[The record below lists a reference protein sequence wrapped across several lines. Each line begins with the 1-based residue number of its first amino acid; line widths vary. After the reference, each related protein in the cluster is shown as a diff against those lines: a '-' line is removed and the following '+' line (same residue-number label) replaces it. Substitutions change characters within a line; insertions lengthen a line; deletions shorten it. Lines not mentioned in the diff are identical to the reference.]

1 MAEGQG
7 TTGDPFR
14 LGAEITQAAGV
25 KALEGLTLGSA
36 DLAAFI
42 SPGVESAVRMTT
54 GIDPMEALQNQALA
68 QDLTKLT
75 GVKVSDF
82 ADRLRDITATS
93 IGFGLMGGSVGGI
106 PGAAVGATAG
116 ALAGAIGRENIRKG
130 FETLLPE
137 NYAESLPQ
145 QIAGGAGYL
154 IGGFGNPAGLT
165 GKLIEGAKTLGGAA
179 ARSAAVGGGIGAIG
193 SLPQVEQGDYGGAAL
208 TTAASTAIGAAAAPV
223 AIGLGKIGAKAN
235 NLLKQAQTN
244 VNDLLNRVS
253 EIQRQSTFKELR
265 SVQQFRDNAATAQ
278 RNAQQMQMQAMR
290 AAEQMRARQAADYQ
304 RVQRGLIKTQQEAQ
318 RVVQL
323 AESNVAEDVI
333 DNLLAAQKG
342 LTSKALEGDFREIS
356 EAQARQAQEI
366 PREMFDDLN
375 ATLEEKRALQEAS
388 NDIQVKLLSTEA
400 RETILK
406 DFDMPSFVRY
416 VDKLVSDDFA
426 VEAARMQELRAV
438 RENAGNYFKEAAQ
451 RLNIDNTVK
460 AYQSKLEQ
468 IKRIDDYFTAKAQL
482 DETPTPKESRINEE
496 VKAFESELSDL
507 EAVKA
512 RLKQAYKN
520 NDAGELNKII
530 QENAD
535 IIDDMRAVHGDD
547 LAGLEDDAILAIGLE
562 DEIDAVKSLVKD
574 KKQSAESELMDIKR
588 QKLKQFRKRY
598 GTDDETEGLLQA
610 ERARIQEQAD
620 LDRAEY
626 LRTIQE
632 AAEISKQ
639 AAERQMRMTLKRV
652 EQTPIVSIVDRGL
665 PTPKTTTKT
674 TKAKKVAKNADT
686 EIKIETGG
694 TKTEDVKEVVVEG
707 IAYKSDGETLT
718 VETPTD
724 EMVKFTEQ
732 LTDTH
737 NTAFDEVF
745 KVIADWTAPAPMS
758 VEETGFKA
766 LNEFGRSGETPTA
779 PKVEPK
785 LKRGKTR
792 ITVDFGDEGKI
803 VIPKAEGYKTT
814 SDERLIE
821 IAQERMDKRRAEQA
835 PSGTPSMP
843 RSLAEKAQ
851 AVQGT
856 KGKGVVS
863 RGIDDLIVPIISRI
877 QESKFIPD
885 QLKRA
890 FSSKLNTLR
899 AARHGFSLELSNF
912 TAYVNRAANT
922 RFKNFGELAKYLN
935 KEATNSLDYPT
946 ETYQEILK
954 ENNPEAYRIGA
965 AIKEYFMKKAE
976 HGVKGQQ
983 TLGELMQMEFK
994 PEQEVYF
1001 PRMVKD
1007 INELRAR
1014 MESESLLAGMKPAE
1028 RNLKEELARE
1038 LEGGDYVLEEDLV
1051 TNNFMER
1058 KFKYIPEKYRD
1069 VYMSSGDALAAKIGD
1084 FQKQKAE
1091 YDFFD
1096 GSLDRGAGMSNKLND
1111 LIKTKAAEAG
1121 VELNDAGVAELNRTL
1136 HPVFDKLAS
1145 NDPFV
1150 IASKAISS
1158 FTMAR
1163 LLSGFKSALTQ
1174 AISTPRLAT
1183 AYFGK
1188 LQGLQD
1194 FFVTMA
1200 YLPPQLRKGFVE
1212 AVKGTDILNDLMYMD
1227 KASGMLKFL
1236 DKFTKIA
1243 TFPMRKAT
1251 QIFES
1256 PMALGTS
1263 FKAFYRESQR
1273 YLAGKARPEFV
1284 SFAEM
1289 EFGDDAERLI
1299 RKFGERK
1306 FDSIPYDE
1314 DVALVAF
1321 TMAARKA
1328 NMVYGKMD
1336 LPVASARQV
1345 RTAGDF
1351 IAQNVAR
1358 LNSYVSL
1365 NLDTLK
1371 RGVVGEMQ
1379 QGRPVVAFKN
1389 AITTLAAD
1397 IAEMHLRL
1405 ITIAGGA
1412 MAIGGMAGLSEEKVN
1427 QLREMARSNVK
1438 GQTAFDSYI
1447 GKRFPVVGGLMRYS
1461 PNLVDFPALMQGDVE
1476 GFLMSPEEENSQIT
1490 NQIIGLL
1497 FDTFILKGGTSELR
1511 TVGDTFTAARQ
1522 GLAGSGSGLLNVLD
1536 PVANPSSRNIPVKWM
1551 GDIVGDIVE
1560 PGIRGQSSKAV
1571 QTIVDKY
1578 VKENI
1583 TKKDPEK
1590 AYEQMER
1597 TLNTAASA
1605 GIDEKEIVYR
1615 NFQGTKIPSKL
1626 SKIGRYQAGL
1636 VEKVSNK
1643 DRPQN
1648 FGKTGGFF

>member
-1 MAEGQG
+1 M
-7 TTGDPFR
+7 
-14 LGAEITQAAGV
+14 
-25 KALEGLTLGSA
+25 
-36 DLAAFI
+36 
-42 SPGVESAVRMTT
+42 
-54 GIDPMEALQNQALA
+54 
-68 QDLTKLT
+68 
-75 GVKVSDF
+75 
-82 ADRLRDITATS
+82 
-93 IGFGLMGGSVGGI
+93 
-106 PGAAVGATAG
+106 
-116 ALAGAIGRENIRKG
+116 
-130 FETLLPE
+130 
-137 NYAESLPQ
+137 
-145 QIAGGAGYL
+145 
-154 IGGFGNPAGLT
+154 
-165 GKLIEGAKTLGGAA
+165 
-179 ARSAAVGGGIGAIG
+179 
-193 SLPQVEQGDYGGAAL
+193 
-208 TTAASTAIGAAAAPV
+208 
-223 AIGLGKIGAKAN
+223 
-235 NLLKQAQTN
+235 KQAQTN

-253 EIQRQSTFKELR
+253 EIQRQSTLRDLR
-265 SVQQFRDNAATAQ
+265 SVQQFKDNVATAQ
-278 RNAQQMQMQAMR
+278 RNAQQMLMQAMR

-342 LTSKALEGDFREIS
+342 LTSKALERDFREIS

-375 ATLEEKRALQEAS
+375 ATLEEKRVLQEAS
-388 NDIQVKLLSTEA
+388 NDIQVKLLTTEA

-416 VDKLVSDDFA
+416 IDKMVSDAFA
-426 VEAARMQELRAV
+426 VEVARMQELRAV
-438 RENAGNYFKEAAQ
+438 RENANTYFKEAAQ
-451 RLNIDNTVK
+451 RLHIDNIVK

-468 IKRIDDYFTAKAQL
+468 IKRIDGYFAAKAKL

-496 VKAFESELSDL
+496 IKAFESELSDL

-520 NDAGELNKII
+520 NDAGELNKIV

-535 IIDDMRAVHGDD
+535 IIDDMRAVHGED

-562 DEIDAVKSLVKD
+562 DEIDAAKSLIKD

-626 LRTIQE
+626 LRVVKE

-639 AAERQMRMTLKRV
+639 AAERQMRITLKRA

-665 PTPKTTTKT
+665 PASKTTTKA

-686 EIKIETGG
+686 EIKIETDG

-707 IAYKSDGETLT
+707 IAYKSDGKTLT

-724 EMVKFTEQ
+724 EMVKFTEE

-737 NTAFDEVF
+737 NTVFDEEF
-745 KVIADWTAPAPMS
+745 KAMADWTAPASMS
-758 VEETGFKA
+758 AEEAGFKA
-766 LNEFGRSGETPTA
+766 LDEFGQGGEAPTTPKADGEAPTTPKA
-779 PKVEPK
+779 DGEAPGEAPKADGEAPGEAPKADGEAPGEAPTTPKVEPK

-792 ITVDFGDEGKI
+792 ITVDFGALGKI
-803 VIPKAEGYKTT
+803 VIHHAENYKTT
-814 SDERLIE
+814 SDERLIQ

-835 PSGTPSMP
+835 ASSTPSMP

-856 KGKGVVS
+856 KGKGAVS
-863 RGIDDLIVPIISRI
+863 KAIDDLILPIISRL
-877 QESKFIPD
+877 QESKFIPE
-885 QLKRA
+885 QLKRT

-922 RFKNFGELAKYLN
+922 RFKNFGELAQYLN

-954 ENNPEAYRIGA
+954 ENNPEAYRIGV

-994 PEQEVYF
+994 PEQEIYF

-1038 LEGGDYVLEEDLV
+1038 LEGVLEEDLV

-1096 GSLDRGAGMSNKLND
+1096 GSLDRGAGMTNKVID
-1111 LIKTKAAEAG
+1111 LIKAKAAETG
-1121 VELNDAGVAELNRTL
+1121 VELGERGALELKELL

-1145 NDPFV
+1145 NDPLSIV
-1150 IASKAISS
+1150 HKAIRS

-1163 LLSGFKSALTQ
+1163 LLSGIPSALAQ
-1174 AISTPRLAT
+1174 VVSTPRLAT

-1236 DKFTKIA
+1236 DKFSKFA

-1251 QIFES
+1251 EIFES
-1256 PMALGTS
+1256 PLALGTG

-1314 DVALVAF
+1314 DVGLVAF

-1336 LPVASARQV
+1336 LPVASARQL
-1345 RTAGDF
+1345 RTWKDYL
-1351 IAQNVAR
+1351 AQNIAS
-1358 LNSYVSL
+1358 LNSYISL

-1371 RGVVGEMQ
+1371 RGVIGELQ

-1397 IAEMHLRL
+1397 IAETHLRL
-1405 ITIAGGA
+1405 IAVAGGA
-1412 MAIGGMAGLSEEKVN
+1412 MAIGGIAGLSEDKINELGK
-1427 QLREMARSNVK
+1427 MARSNVK

-1461 PNLVDFPALMQGDVE
+1461 PNIVDFPALMEGDLK
-1476 GFLMSPEEENSQIT
+1476 GFFMAPEEKTSQLAPQIT
-1490 NQIIGLL
+1490 ALIL
-1497 FDTFILKGGTSELR
+1497 DTFILKGAASEIR
-1511 TVGDTFTAARQ
+1511 TVEDTFRATTEGIGASGIA
-1522 GLAGSGSGLLNVLD
+1522 GLGNIVD
-1536 PVANPSSRNIPVKWM
+1536 PVANRSARNVATKWM
-1551 GDIVGDIVE
+1551 GDIVGNVIE
-1560 PGIRGQSSKAV
+1560 PSIRKQESPAV
-1571 QTIVDKY
+1571 QKIIDKYLKEEDKKNVIKKVDKHFRVLDEAASSGVNQREIIFKNVGNKRLAQGLTEKGRYRASIVDKQFN
-1578 VKENI
+1578 E
-1583 TKKDPEK
+1583 E
-1590 AYEQMER
+1590 
-1597 TLNTAASA
+1597 
-1605 GIDEKEIVYR
+1605 
-1615 NFQGTKIPSKL
+1615 
-1626 SKIGRYQAGL
+1626 
-1636 VEKVSNK
+1636 
-1643 DRPQN
+1643 RPQN

>member
-1 MAEGQG
+1 MVDGQG
-7 TTGDPFR
+7 TTANPFKLR
-14 LGAEITQAAGV
+14 AEILEVAGV

-42 SPGVESAVRMTT
+42 SPGVESAIRMTT

-75 GVKVSDF
+75 GVKISDF
-82 ADRLRDITATS
+82 ADRLRDITATA
-93 IGFGLMGGSVGGI
+93 IGFGLTGGRVGGAA
-106 PGAAVGATAG
+106 GAAVGATAG
-116 ALAGAIGRENIRKG
+116 ALTGAIGRENIRKG

-154 IGGFGNPAGLT
+154 LGGFGNPAGLT
-165 GKLIEGAKTLGGAA
+165 GKFIEGAETLGGAV
-179 ARSAAVGGGIGAIG
+179 ARSAAAGFGISATG

-208 TTAASTAIGAAAAPV
+208 TTAAGTAIGAAAAPV

-253 EIQRQSTFKELR
+253 EIQRQSTLRDLR
-265 SVQQFRDNAATAQ
+265 SVQQFKDNVATAQ

-304 RVQRGLIKTQQEAQ
+304 RVQRGLVKTQQEAQ

-342 LTSKALEGDFREIS
+342 LTSKALERDFREIS

-388 NDIQVKLLSTEA
+388 NDIQVKLLTTEA

-416 VDKLVSDDFA
+416 IDKMVSDDFA
-426 VEAARMQELRAV
+426 VEVARMQELRAV
-438 RENAGNYFKEAAQ
+438 RENANAYFKEAAQ

-468 IKRIDDYFTAKAQL
+468 IKRIDDYFAAKAKL
-482 DETPTPKESRINEE
+482 DETPTPRESRINEE
-496 VKAFESELSDL
+496 IKAFESELPDL

-520 NDAGELNKII
+520 NDAGELNKIV

-535 IIDDMRAVHGDD
+535 IIDDMRAVHGED

-562 DEIDAVKSLVKD
+562 DEIDAAKSLIKD

-626 LRTIQE
+626 LRVIQE

-639 AAERQMRMTLKRV
+639 AAERQMRITLKRA

-665 PTPKTTTKT
+665 PAPKTTTKA

-707 IAYKSDGETLT
+707 IAYKSDGKTLT

-724 EMVKFTEQ
+724 EMVKFTEE

-737 NTAFDEVF
+737 NTAFDEAF
-745 KVIADWTAPAPMS
+745 KAMADWTAPVPMS
-758 VEETGFKA
+758 VEEAGFKA
-766 LNEFGRSGETPTA
+766 LNEFGRGGEAPTT

-814 SDERLIE
+814 SDERLIQ

-851 AVQGT
+851 AVQET
-856 KGKGVVS
+856 KGKGFVS
-863 RGIDDLIVPIISRI
+863 KAIDDLILPIISRI
-877 QESKFIPD
+877 QESKFIPE
-885 QLKRA
+885 QLKRT

-922 RFKNFGELAKYLN
+922 RFKNFGELAQYLN

-994 PEQEVYF
+994 PEQEIYF

-1014 MESESLLAGMKPAE
+1014 MESLSASMKPAE

-1051 TNNFMER
+1051 TNNFLER
-1058 KFKYIPEKYRD
+1058 KFKYIDEKYRD
-1069 VYMSSGDALAAKIGD
+1069 LYMSSGDALAAKIGD

-1096 GSLDRGAGMSNKLND
+1096 GSLDRGAGMTNKVID
-1111 LIKTKAAEAG
+1111 LIKAKAAETG
-1121 VELNDAGVAELNRTL
+1121 VELGERGALELKESL

-1145 NDPFV
+1145 NNPFD
-1150 IASKAISS
+1150 IAYKMISS

-1163 LLSGFKSALTQ
+1163 ALSGFTSAVTQ
-1174 AISTPRLAT
+1174 AVSTPRLAT

-1212 AVKGTDILNDLMYMD
+1212 AVKGTDILNDLMYMN

-1236 DKFTKIA
+1236 DKFTKLA

-1251 QIFES
+1251 EIFES
-1256 PMALGTS
+1256 PLALGTG

-1314 DVALVAF
+1314 DVGLVAF

-1336 LPVASARQV
+1336 LPVASARQI
-1345 RTAGDF
+1345 RTWQDF
-1351 IAQNVAR
+1351 IAQNIAR

-1389 AITTLAAD
+1389 AISTLAAD
-1397 IAEMHLRL
+1397 IAETHLRL
-1405 ITIAGGA
+1405 IAVAGGA
-1412 MAIGGMAGLSEEKVN
+1412 ITIGGMAGLNEEKIK
-1427 QLREMARSNVK
+1427 QLGEMARANAK
-1438 GQTAFDSYI
+1438 GQIAFDSYI
-1447 GKRFPVVGGLMRYS
+1447 GKTLPVIGGLARYS
-1461 PNLVDFPALMQGDVE
+1461 PNLVDFPALMQGDIE
-1476 GFLMSPEEENSQIT
+1476 GFLMAPEEENSQIT
-1490 NQIIGLL
+1490 NQVIGLVLDTL
-1497 FDTFILKGGTSELR
+1497 FLKGAASEIR
-1511 TVGDTFTAARQ
+1511 TIGDTFSAARQ
-1522 GLAGSGSGLLNVLD
+1522 GLAGSGSGLLNVFD
-1536 PVANPSSRNIPVKWM
+1536 PVANPSARNVAVKWA
-1551 GDIVGDIVE
+1551 GDIVEDVIE

-1571 QTIVDKY
+1571 QSIVDKY
-1578 VKENI
+1578 VKENV
-1583 TKKDPEK
+1583 TKKDPNK

-1597 TLNTAASA
+1597 TIETAAKA
-1605 GIDEKEIVYR
+1605 RIPEKEIIYR

-1626 SKIGRYQAGL
+1626 SKIGRYQANL

-1643 DRPQN
+1643 DMPQN